1 MFPLMQRKRAVSVVY
16 IIKTK
21 SKVAWTS
28 NFSFV
33 RLPIWSRQMSFLA
46 KGQEHKIYLNLKLYI
61 ALTKF
66 LLVFTNMSYF
76 IAQFIKK
83 L

>member
-1 MFPLMQRKRAVSVVY
+1 MLVKLTF
-16 IIKTK
+16 
-21 SKVAWTS
+21 
-28 NFSFV
+28 
-33 RLPIWSRQMSFLA
+33 SFLA
-46 KGQEHKIYLNLKLYI
+46 KGREHKIYLNLKLYI

-83 L
+83 LLYRRRLWTINKLAQGCYVQ